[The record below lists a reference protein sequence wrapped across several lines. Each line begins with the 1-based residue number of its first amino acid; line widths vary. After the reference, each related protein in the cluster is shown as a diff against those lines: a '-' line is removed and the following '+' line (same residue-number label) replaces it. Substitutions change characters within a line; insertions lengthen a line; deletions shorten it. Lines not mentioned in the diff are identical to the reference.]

1 MNRFFV
7 PAIILSIVLG
17 ITIAW
22 IDSSPNWDDTG
33 VSVFMVLVA
42 SFVCGYLAGYR
53 PWLIALLVSIWVPM
67 LSILTTQN
75 YGSFLAL
82 IPGVL
87 GAYAGHLVRK
97 GFSGK

>member
-1 MNRFFV
+1 MNRFFA

-33 VSVFMVLVA
+33 ISVFMVLVA
-42 SFVCGYLAGYR
+42 GFVCGYLAGYR
-53 PWLIALLVSIWVPM
+53 PWLIALLVSIWIPL